1 MPLAVAGSPR
11 TGEAPASLGVDHG
24 AVGTQVRYQFLL
36 EEELPPATAARFPEL
51 TICNGP
57 GGPSL
62 YGPVADQSALMGLLA
77 RFDNLGV
84 AIREIRQ
91 LPD

>member
-1 MPLAVAGSPR
+1 MARWGLS
-11 TGEAPASLGVDHG
+11 EG
-24 AVGTQVRYQFLL
+24 ARCVTSSV
-36 EEELPPATAARFPEL
+36 EEELPPATAGKFPEL
-51 TICNGP
+51 TICNGA

-84 AIREIRQ
+84 AITEIRR